1 MDAINTES
9 VDKQSTRPF
18 LAPHLSKKFL
28 CRELLPINRFK
39 GMPETLSFA
48 AAAFRLHFHGKRMKK
63 IPFDSSQTREI

>member
-39 GMPETLSFA
+39 GMPETLSF
-48 AAAFRLHFHGKRMKK
+48 RLHFHGKRMKK